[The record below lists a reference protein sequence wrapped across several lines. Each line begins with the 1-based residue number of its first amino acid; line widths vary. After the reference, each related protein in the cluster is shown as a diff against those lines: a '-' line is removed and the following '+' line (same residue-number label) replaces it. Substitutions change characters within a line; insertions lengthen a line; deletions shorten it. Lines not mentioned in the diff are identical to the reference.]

1 MKRQKPTSDL
11 QRVPAEILHAEELQR
26 LTDWDPHPK
35 PPGWRLSPIAVEK
48 FVLGDPE
55 LDIERKFVTDPAI
68 VNRVVISLCTD
79 LGCLLVGP
87 PGTAKSWFSELLAA
101 AISGDS
107 SITVQGGAVSNIDQ
121 LLYSWNEAMLR
132 ERGPVPE
139 ALVEGPVLRGMRE
152 GKIVRFEEL
161 ARCPQPLQDALL
173 TILSDRVIAIP
184 EFSGEEG
191 SVHSR
196 NGFNIIATSNSIDAG
211 LYDMSAALKRRLNFE
226 LVKPIGRVDAE
237 IEVVVREVTKR
248 NAQSGVDIEIDP
260 RVMEV
265 LVTIFHELRNG
276 QSLDGRSTDRLEAA
290 TMSTAEAV
298 NVGHA
303 LSVHAHY
310 YGEGRMTIANLIHFI
325 LGTALKDAPED
336 RRRFLHYFD
345 TEVARKH
352 GEHWQ
357 AAYAQRALITA

>member
-1 MKRQKPTSDL
+1 MSKPDSAQGL
-11 QRVPAEILHAEELQR
+11 QRVPAETLHADELAR
-26 LTDWDPHPK
+26 LDAWDTHPR

-48 FVLGDPE
+48 FVLGDE
-55 LDIERKFVTDPAI
+55 ALDISRKFVTDPAI

-107 SITVQGGAVSNIDQ
+107 SITVQGGAVSSIDQ
-121 LLYSWNEAMLR
+121 LLYTWNEAMLR
-132 ERGPVPE
+132 ERGPVRE
-139 ALVEGPVLRGMRE
+139 ALVEGPVLRGIRE

-173 TILSDRVIAIP
+173 TILSDRVITIP
-184 EFSGEEG
+184 ELSGADG
-191 SVHSR
+191 AVHSR

-211 LYDMSAALKRRLNFE
+211 LYSMSAALKRRLKFE
-226 LVKPIGRVDAE
+226 LVKPIRQLEAE
-237 IEVVVREVTKR
+237 IEIVVREVGKR
-248 NAQSGVDIEIDP
+248 NARSGIDIEIDTD
-260 RVMEV
+260 VMEV

-298 NVGHA
+298 NVAHA

-310 YGEGRMTIANLIHFI
+310 YGEGRMTVANLIHFV

-345 TEVARKH
+345 TEVARKT
-352 GEHWQ
+352 GDHWKT
-357 AAYAQRALITA
+357 AYAQRDLITA

>member
-1 MKRQKPTSDL
+1 MNKSATPHF
-11 QRVPAEILHAEELQR
+11 QRIPAEQLHAEELAR

-35 PPGWRLSPIAVEK
+35 PPGWMLSPIAVEK
-48 FVLGDPE
+48 FVLGDAE
-55 LDIERKFVTDPAI
+55 LDIAAKFITEPAI

-107 SITVQGGAVSNIDQ
+107 SITVQGGAVSQIDQ
-121 LLYSWNEAMLR
+121 LLYTWNEALLR

-139 ALVEGPVLRGMRE
+139 ALVPGPVLRGMQE

-173 TILSDRVIAIP
+173 TILSDRVVSIP
-184 EFSGEEG
+184 EFSTEQGTIQ
-191 SVHSR
+191 SR
-196 NGFNIIATSNSIDAG
+196 AGFNIVATSNSIDAG
-211 LYDMSAALKRRLNFE
+211 LYAMSAALKRRLNFE
-226 LVKPIGRVDAE
+226 LVRPIPRVDDE
-237 IEVVVREVTKR
+237 IEVVLREVDKK
-248 NAQSGVDIEIDP
+248 NKQSQVDIEIDP
-260 RVMEV
+260 QIMEV

-298 NVGHA
+298 NVAHA

-310 YGEGRMTIANLIHFI
+310 YGEDRMTVANLLHFI
-325 LGTALKDAPED
+325 LGTALKDAPDD

-345 TEVARKH
+345 TEVARKT
-352 GEHWQ
+352 GKHWK
-357 AAYAQRALITA
+357 ATYEQRHLIG